1 MSKDHYDFIA
11 RHYEVIE
18 ANVWL
23 YHVSY
28 SEKKGLR
35 VKIANGDV
43 CKSQNTKRA
52 FDPTPYAHRVF
63 FEYSNDGEHKY
74 CNKVSLRNNDGTERL
89 DICVFDVR
97 DDDMARNILINKYKN
112 ERDRIA
118 QQFNQK
124 IEGIYDFFNE
134 NKDEC
139 SPNRCIGCKHFDDRL
154 YYADNSINVSICAF
168 GSCRKSERNIVSTD
182 PYNQTPSWCPLKE
195 NKG

>member
-11 RHYEVIE
+11 RLYTVIE

-23 YHVSY
+23 YHISY

-35 VKIANGDV
+35 VKIANGDI

-52 FDPTPYAHRVF
+52 FDPSPYMDAHYVF

-74 CNKVSLRNNDGTERL
+74 CNKVVLRNNDGTERL
-89 DICVFDVR
+89 DVAVLNVR
-97 DDDMARNILINKYKN
+97 DDIEGRNILISKYKK

-124 IEGIYDFFNE
+124 IDGIYTFFE
-134 NKDEC
+134 K
-139 SPNRCIGCKHFDDRL
+139 NRIAYEIIKRL
-154 YYADNSINVSICAF
+154 EE
-168 GSCRKSERNIVSTD
+168 ER
-182 PYNQTPSWCPLKE
+182 
-195 NKG
+195 